1 MRHPAGIAALG
12 VMNLYF
18 VRIAIV
24 EINMVHSYGC
34 RCDYLDPSA
43 VQKVCITTGTG
54 ADNQSI
60 GIHEVSPGDFISGNI
75 GHFTIWFEHALQ
87 KRNVLVCNNFHLST
101 MFLTKTPSTGFIQN
115 CLSAARARFIS
126 FFIMSNWKYN

>member
-24 EINMVHSYGC
+24 EIDMVHSYGC
-34 RCDYLDPSA
+34 RSDYLDRSTF
-43 VQKVCITTGTG
+43 QESGITTGAG
-54 ADNQSI
+54 AYDQCVCIHQI
-60 GIHEVSPGDFISGNI
+60 GPCDFFSGHI
-75 GHFTIWFEHALQ
+75 GHFTIWFEHTLQ
-87 KRNVLVCNNFHLST
+87 KRYVLVCNYLHLST